1 MYRHQAIALL
11 EKHRDQS
18 RADVVAYNDRPEIMP
33 WMVDA
38 VLEADRLA
46 HEDMGIDTTP
56 DTNQGEMF
64 VDPTTND

>member
-1 MYRHQAIALL
+1 MYRHQAVQLL
-11 EKHRDQS
+11 EEKREQYRDP
-18 RADVVAYNDRPEIMP
+18 DGNHDFTDIKP

-38 VLEADRLA
+38 VLAADRLA

-64 VDPTTND
+64 VDHTHD